1 MSTNTVVRIVA
12 CTALGKGARPV
23 SVVMAPKTTC
33 VVGVLGAI
41 IIALLI
47 VCVGLLS
54 AIFHRQEHPKET
66 TTQAPPQ
73 PGLVKNVVV
82 LVDASSG
89 VDNAI
94 LGNVRVLTSLI
105 SLYRFILQAGLDK
118 SITNCPTRRILPSRN
133 ESLQADF
140 LSTQLRDSL
149 LAQSSG
155 YTVRLAATAFA
166 SQLSSELSY
175 VDLRD
180 EAAVKTLADKIRNGK
195 TNQPLD
201 IGAALSSLQPKVR
214 AESLGQHTLV
224 VMASSQGQNYANAI
238 TQANSLKSSGIP
250 IVAISLKSS
259 GADLAQIASS
269 GSNLD
274 GQAIASGNKEGMQN
288 LANRVSDIVGAQ
300 PPVLVTTTTPNAQ
313 PQTTTTTPQQPTIT
327 TTTKPQQPTPSVQPP
342 ANIRV
347 LVLVDAS
354 NGITQNQML
363 EQTSFVT
370 NELMNAF
377 AYPSTHGYT
386 TDVLL
391 VPYAFDTS
399 PDNSEYV
406 RHDDVLAMSKQ
417 AMNTKLA
424 PITTFIA
431 PLDRLQIGQAFAEV
445 ERYDKSL
452 KPTHMVVLA
461 SGQGDDYQT
470 AVTIAKRFTAANV
483 KIISVATVGAAND
496 LKDITSDGVCALD
509 GREILNGQN
518 LQSMAN
524 NIAKCIYPQTALP
537 AKPKPKPR
545 VASRTIPAPQKPERQ
560 IAYEKRSAPN
570 AKVEQTITSNDIVV
584 LVDTSSYSVADK
596 CITKQSN
603 FISSYLVDAIANVP
617 NSNNARIAVIPYAYF
632 LGAVAEEFA
641 IIDKTNKTL
650 LDSQLRTA
658 RIAPITSFMSP
669 LDVYQLEP
677 FVFLRSFSFFLHD
690 ANASSVHCA
699 TKRIFR
705 TLLLLNESYFVK
717 SVNTKVL
724 LMADDP
730 DPLRQITTKVI
741 ELVDH
746 LKSVFIISLT
756 NRASQY
762 YQLVS
767 AKAFDGMAIKN
778 DEATGQQKL
787 ANDVAVALF
796 GPRTLRSEM
805 KTLHVPAQMRP
816 IGRLVRP
823 RHSCKRYLCG
833 VIDAFKAINKHTPRD
848 PTNLKT
854 LADSK
859 HIFRWHSP
867 LAHGLSGANRL
878 LKTVLMTYCVA
889 RRVLHRRAIRG
900 TLGDVGRS
908 QNEPAKMAG
917 KAPEAVSQM

>member
-94 LGNVRVLTSLI
+94 LGN
-105 SLYRFILQAGLDK
+105 
-118 SITNCPTRRILPSRN
+118 
-133 ESLQADF
+133 QADF

-677 FVFLRSFSFFLHD
+677 
-690 ANASSVHCA
+690 
-699 TKRIFR
+699 

-730 DPLRQITTKVI
+730 DPLRQISTKVI